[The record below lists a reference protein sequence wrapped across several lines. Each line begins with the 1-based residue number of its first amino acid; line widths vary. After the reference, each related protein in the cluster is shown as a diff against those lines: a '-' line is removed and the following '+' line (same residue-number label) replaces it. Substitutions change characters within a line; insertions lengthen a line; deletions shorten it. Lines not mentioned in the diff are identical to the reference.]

1 MKRIITFIIL
11 MLASFILVACSGQP
25 DPRTLLL
32 RQYNEYLDSDILEDE
47 SFDYFINQ
55 VSNFIIPGTVVVKTV
70 ARDSLN
76 QVRDVRE
83 GTGFVYAIYEN
94 SLRVVTSLE
103 TVKVVDENW
112 TLTVEIIDYANRSY
126 TALVLNRSTEFN
138 LAKIKFDTNVAI
150 SKIRRIDVSSFA
162 PMDYEPLMMISNY
175 QLSRNSM
182 IMGLLIEKNVETG
195 IYRTDIPAD
204 EYALGGAV
212 INTRRQVIGMV
223 VDVEDGFAHLL
234 GVEQLRLYLNL

>member
-1 MKRIITFIIL
+1 MKRYLSILIIL
-11 MLASFILVACSGQP
+11 ITSFFLAACNNQP
-25 DPRTLLL
+25 SPRALLI
-32 RQYNEYLDSDILEDE
+32 RQYDEYIDNDILENE
-47 SFDYFINQ
+47 AFDYFINQ
-55 VSNFIIPGTVVVKTV
+55 VSNFIIPGTVVVKAV
-70 ARDSLN
+70 ARDAMN

-83 GTGFVYAIYEN
+83 GTGFVYAIFEN

-103 TVKVVDENW
+103 TVKITDETW
-112 TLTVEIIDYANRSY
+112 TLTVEIMDFANRSY
-126 TALVLNRSTEFN
+126 SALVLNRSEEYN

-150 SKIRRIDVSSFA
+150 SKIRRIDVSAFV

-182 IMGLLIEKNVETG
+182 LMGLLIEKDAETG
-195 IYRTDIPAD
+195 LYKTDIPAD

-223 VDVEDGFAHLL
+223 VDVEEGFALLL
-234 GVEQLRLYLNL
+234 GVTQLRTYLNL